1 MRVHA
6 VGVGAGVPE
15 RHLDASADQRVTTV
29 EELA

>member
-15 RHLDASADQRVTTV
+15 RHLDASADQRVTTL